1 MTMKKIELLA
11 PAGNLEK
18 AKIALMYGADA
29 VFVGGKT
36 FSLRA
41 RASNFERDDLSELVS
56 FAHQRG
62 KKVYVTTNIIPH
74 DEDFL
79 ALGDYLRFLENIG
92 VDAIIVSSLALAELA
107 KKQAPNLAIHISTQT
122 STYNSIALKYWKK
135 KGASR
140 VVLARELSLD
150 ELKEMV
156 PKTDLEL
163 EVFIH
168 GGMCAGFSG
177 RCVLS
182 NHMTMRDANRGGC
195 AHSCRWNYF
204 LYQKSELLP
213 GFFNFG
219 SKDLMAAPF
228 IEDFIRMGIASLK
241 IEGRMKS
248 IYYLATVVRAY
259 RALIDSYYEKGKIA
273 EADMQEAAT
282 EIAKAENRQTSVGF
296 LQGLPTVN
304 EQLYD
309 NRAETPTKEFV
320 GMVLDYNPE
329 TQMALIEQR
338 NYFSVGDEVEFF
350 GPFKKAVTFSV
361 PPFVDFETQEELTV
375 ARHPLQKIRM
385 AVPIPLEPYDM
396 MRLVKTNRNYESKP
410 EKTDD

>member
-1 MTMKKIELLA
+1 MKKIELLA

-18 AKIALMYGADA
+18 AKIALLYGADA

-74 DEDFL
+74 DEDFQ
-79 ALGDYLRFLENIG
+79 ALGDYLSFLENIG
-92 VDAIIVSSLALAELA
+92 VDAIIASSLALIEIA
-107 KKQAPNLAIHISTQT
+107 KKHAPNLAIHISTQT
-122 STYNSIALKYWKK
+122 STYNSSALKYWEK
-135 KGASR
+135 KGVSR
-140 VVLARELSLD
+140 VVLARELTIK
-150 ELKEMV
+150 ELKEIV
-156 PKTDLEL
+156 PKTPLEL

-195 AHSCRWNYF
+195 AHSCRWNYY
-204 LYQKSELLP
+204 LYQKQDLLP

-219 SKDLMAAPF
+219 SKDLMAVHF
-228 IEDFIRMGIASLK
+228 IEDLIKMGIASLK

-259 RALIDSYYEKGKIA
+259 RTLIDCYYEKGKISDEDLK
-273 EADMQEAAT
+273 EAVI
-282 EIAKAENRQTSVGF
+282 EIAKAENRQTSIGF
-296 LQGLPTVN
+296 FGGVPTVN

-309 NRAETPTKEFV
+309 NRTETPTKEFV
-320 GMVLDYNPE
+320 GMVVDYNSE

-338 NYFSVGDEVEFF
+338 NYFSAGDEVEFF
-350 GPFKKAVTFSV
+350 GPFKKAVTFIV
-361 PPFVDFETQEELTV
+361 PPFVDYETQEELTV
-375 ARHPLQKIRM
+375 ARHPLQKIHM
-385 AVPIPLEPYDM
+385 FVPIPLAPYDM
-396 MRLVKTNRNYESKP
+396 LRLVKKENRF
-410 EKTDD
+410 D

>member
-1 MTMKKIELLA
+1 
-11 PAGNLEK
+11 
-18 AKIALMYGADA
+18 
-29 VFVGGKT
+29 
-36 FSLRA
+36 
-41 RASNFERDDLSELVS
+41 
-56 FAHQRG
+56 
-62 KKVYVTTNIIPH
+62 
-74 DEDFL
+74 
-79 ALGDYLRFLENIG
+79 
-92 VDAIIVSSLALAELA
+92 
-107 KKQAPNLAIHISTQT
+107 
-122 STYNSIALKYWKK
+122 
-135 KGASR
+135 
-140 VVLARELSLD
+140 
-150 ELKEMV
+150 
-156 PKTDLEL
+156 
-163 EVFIH
+163 
-168 GGMCAGFSG
+168 
-177 RCVLS
+177 
-182 NHMTMRDANRGGC
+182 
-195 AHSCRWNYF
+195 
-204 LYQKSELLP
+204 
-213 GFFNFG
+213 
-219 SKDLMAAPF
+219 
-228 IEDFIRMGIASLK
+228 
-241 IEGRMKS
+241 MKS

-396 MRLVKTNRNYESKP
+396 MRLVKTNRNYESKN